1 VAVRDLEA
9 VQRLQGSVASAES
22 RPSRIGPITLEV
34 NQTGE
39 RTSGK
44 AAQCVRR
51 GGDWKRGM
59 VEIL

>member
-1 VAVRDLEA
+1 MALRDLEGI
-9 VQRLQGSVASAES
+9 QRLQGSVASAES
-22 RPSRIGPITLEV
+22 CPSRIGRITLEV

-51 GGDWKRGM
+51 GGDWKCGM
-59 VEIL
+59 AEIL